1 MPMTRSAARLP
12 PSAAEDND
20 IPEPN
25 EATLSVSGPPDHDE
39 ESEPSG
45 TDDDDELNDP
55 PTPRPDHDLPPACLL
70 REIINTNKHP
80 ETVKPH
86 DPDTFDGSDMKK
98 LKSFLVQCQL
108 NFLDHPQAF
117 RSDSHKIN
125 YILSY
130 LWGLYPRMVRAYDP
144 GW

>member
-1 MPMTRSAARLP
+1 MPMTQSTAWLP
-12 PSAAEDND
+12 PSAAEDNN

-25 EATLSVSGPPDHDE
+25 EATLSVSGPPDHNE

-55 PTPRPDHDLPPACLL
+55 PTPRPNRDLTPAHLL

-80 ETVKPH
+80 EMVKPC
-86 DPDTFDGSDMKK
+86 DPDTFDGSDVKK

-108 NFLDHPQAF
+108 NFLDHPWAF
-117 RSDSHKIN
+117 RSDS
-125 YILSY
+125 
-130 LWGLYPRMVRAYDP
+130 
-144 GW
+144 